1 MQHLL
6 SSDRCLR
13 SLPGQ
18 GAGGC
23 GRSDPAYTVGSFPT
37 TITIRDL
44 PLDEWRFAKSTAG
57 DLADPLLS
65 GLGADAELDG
75 LDNLLEYA
83 FDSEPKLVSLDD
95 APVRVSVIHPT
106 TLEEHLGLIYKRRKD
121 ASNLSYSFELSSG
134 LAAWTSAGSGDL
146 EEISVIDKGDG
157 TETVTVRA
165 PSPVTDFVRRFIRL
179 KIVRISG

>member
-1 MQHLL
+1 VADL
-6 SSDRCLR
+6 SHHDAFPQTRW
-13 SLPGQ
+13 SLVLAAQGKVDARAQ
-18 GAGGC
+18 GA
-23 GRSDPAYTVGSFPT
+23 
-37 TITIRDL
+37 
-44 PLDEWRFAKSTAG
+44 
-57 DLADPLLS
+57 LS
-65 GLGADAELDG
+65 ELCSIYWPPID
-75 LDNLLEYA
+75 A
-83 FDSEPKLVSLDD
+83 FDSEPKLVSLDE

-134 LAAWTSAGSGDL
+134 LAAWTAAGSGDL

-165 PSPVTDFVRRFIRL
+165 TSPVSDFVRRFIRL

>member
-1 MQHLL
+1 
-6 SSDRCLR
+6 
-13 SLPGQ
+13 
-18 GAGGC
+18 
-23 GRSDPAYTVGSFPT
+23 
-37 TITIRDL
+37 
-44 PLDEWRFAKSTAG
+44 
-57 DLADPLLS
+57 
-65 GLGADAELDG
+65 LDG

-95 APVRVSVIHPT
+95 APVTVSVIHPT

-165 PSPVTDFVRRFIRL
+165 PSPVADFVRRFIRL